1 MDKKWPVIGI
11 TLILIL
17 LIYNFVSSIFKS
29 DQKRFDH
36 NRIYVDYSD
45 YRHTKKKPQKSPFKS
60 TASRRNPNAYKAARE
75 AKEIQRKMFSNVMT
89 ATISSYNNYM
99 DKALKDVPSP
109 VEKLP
114 KPKVTQQYKKFVKLA
129 REPVIEYESGLSY
142 FVSGM
147 YDQALVKFQEALQNV
162 DPLDVKHRIDIFG
175 MIAECYM
182 RLNNDRGY
190 IQYKVKQVRMKR
202 KMQRVLEQAFPG
214 KKDLIEKVDWETT
227 QQASKNLLR
236 VRSMASRVNSAEMQ
250 KMLKRAELDLEVA
263 RKVTY

>member
-1 MDKKWPVIGI
+1 
-11 TLILIL
+11 
-17 LIYNFVSSIFKS
+17 
-29 DQKRFDH
+29 
-36 NRIYVDYSD
+36 
-45 YRHTKKKPQKSPFKS
+45 
-60 TASRRNPNAYKAARE
+60 
-75 AKEIQRKMFSNVMT
+75 
-89 ATISSYNNYM
+89 
-99 DKALKDVPSP
+99 VPSP

-214 KKDLIEKVDWETT
+214 KKDLIEKVDWQTT